1 MIAHEICLEMGEH
14 GDIISDS
21 SEARS
26 SCKLHC
32 VCVLWKVLSDV
43 YSFAA
48 YAGSRAELATWQ
60 QTSAVVMKIKMGY
73 RTPTRVKLSGWL

>member
-1 MIAHEICLEMGEH
+1 MVTSLVTAVRR
-14 GDIISDS
+14 
-21 SEARS
+21 EAVVS
-26 SCKLHC
+26 YIVC